1 MSTGSSGGRAPLSEI
16 NVTPLVDVMLVL
28 LIIFMVAAPMMT
40 AGVDIDL
47 PQANAPRMDIDEQK
61 LLLTIDREE
70 RIFLGEDE
78 IPSERLEDVLLHN
91 ERLQREREIFVQA
104 DTNVPYGVVVRVLAI
119 LRRAGVEDLGL
130 VTDPMGAGG
139 TPVPSGATGSLPR
152 PSPTPAPTPAP

>member
-1 MSTGSSGGRAPLSEI
+1 MAMSTGGSSGRAPLSEI

-47 PQANAPRMDIDEQK
+47 PQADAPRMDIDEQK
-61 LLLTIDREE
+61 LLLTIDREQ
-70 RIFLGEDE
+70 RVFLGEDE
-78 IPSERLEDVLLHN
+78 IPNERLEDVLLHN

-104 DTNVPYGVVVRVLAI
+104 DAAVPYGVVVRVLAI
-119 LRRAGVEDLGL
+119 LRRAGIEDLGL

-139 TPVPSGATGSLPR
+139 APVPSGAR
-152 PSPTPAPTPAP
+152 P